1 MESIRFS
8 FFHLM
13 KYKIRN
19 VKKAYNL
26 TWLVILT
33 LIPTLGKDGASSIPV
48 ESAVKLPSE
57 VLFSSLD
64 SLTSAIASGA
74 STLTSSTSDDS

>member
-1 MESIRFS
+1 MIWKVLGFFS
-8 FFHLM
+8 FS
-13 KYKIRN
+13 KITN
-19 VKKAYNL
+19 KEYQNL

-74 STLTSSTSDDS
+74 STLTSGTSDDS